1 MELDALLEMLH
12 ADNATSNMAAA
23 MDKFDFNGD
32 GKVDFRE
39 FQILNQ
45 QFPTLLYPVY
55 RLQQSMKVHSMG
67 EAWWNKRATLLSQL
81 KDLRENGDA
90 TALAAAK
97 AKEQRRKTRQNM
109 GCLRYYLCPCRR
121 SAYVVDDSG
130 ITEEDLVEEAKKRE
144 IEAQRKRLEDAMAAR
159 ADKKR
164 TEAADGRKIL
174 SKEERKERAKK
185 RRQRDMRD
193 LPTRK

>member
-1 MELDALLEMLH
+1 
-12 ADNATSNMAAA
+12 MAAA
-23 MDKFDFNGD
+23 MEKFDFNGD
-32 GKVDFRE
+32 GKVDFKE

-67 EAWWNKRATLLSQL
+67 ESWWNRRATLLNDL
-81 KDLRENGDA
+81 KDLKENGDA
-90 TALAAAK
+90 AAIAASK
-97 AKEQRRKTRQNM
+97 AKDRRRKTRQNM

-130 ITEEDLVEEAKKRE
+130 LTEDALIEEAKQRE
-144 IEAQRKRLEDAMAAR
+144 IEAQKQKLHDALAAR
-159 ADKKR
+159 ARKDKKATH

-174 SKEERKERAKK
+174 SKDERKERAKK
-185 RRQRDMRD
+185 RRQRDMKD
-193 LPTRK
+193 LPSRK